1 MHRHRDHRA
10 GAFRTPPG
18 VPPGTGPDP
27 AVPGRSPGN
36 RSHRPAPAR
45 RGAGRVADI
54 LRRGQRR
61 RHDLPGS
68 SRLSPRRPL
77 GGRSASLPG
86 VRRHPVRRTA
96 CRTQRGAGRPRR
108 GARHESRRGGEPRA
122 PGAGRHAARPGAAP
136 RPAGG
141 AAGDP
146 LRPSAG
152 ARRRFAPP
160 GGGSRQAGLDLAH
173 PCPRGAGAA
182 HQFRA
187 TGGDVRPGQRGHR
200 GMRPELALHP
210 GQRSLLRDRRP
221 FARDPARPAH
231 AGHPRPRRLRPPRG
245 ARRSDRRG
253 VRDERPLRSPRRR
266 YGVGAESGHAAG
278 GRAAC
283 RQRPALRVYGH
294 QRAGTRRERAARTQ
308 RKPGRTCRDHARPAR
323 KRPGAASRGTQDGD
337 GRPVDRRHRP

>member
-1 MHRHRDHRA
+1 MTSNRCCA
-10 GAFRTPPG
+10 GCTRPARPSRQRIGPSTSTPRSISTCPIRRCG
-18 VPPGTGPDP
+18 KPTVPSAACCASSPRPPSGCVSN
-27 AVPGRSPGN
+27 AARRSSWNWARPCRPWPIPGN

-77 GGRSASLPG
+77 GGRSASPV

-152 ARRRFAPP
+152 ARRRSAPP

-221 FARDPARPAH
+221 FARDPTRPAH
-231 AGHPRPRRLRPPRG
+231 AGHPRPADFALPRRQAERP
-245 ARRSDRRG
+245 ARRSR
-253 VRDERPLRSPRRR
+253 
-266 YGVGAESGHAAG
+266 
-278 GRAAC
+278 
-283 RQRPALRVYGH
+283 
-294 QRAGTRRERAARTQ
+294 
-308 RKPGRTCRDHARPAR
+308 
-323 KRPGAASRGTQDGD
+323 
-337 GRPVDRRHRP
+337 